1 MNSFLNTF
9 LSCFLLRIVKV
20 LTPAVQQL
28 TNVTV
33 RLTMFLTRRYQDAG
47 TLEVPNNRKSIADLF
62 FLNVNN
68 FSIGLTHMK

>member
-1 MNSFLNTF
+1 MS
-9 LSCFLLRIVKV
+9 
-20 LTPAVQQL
+20 AVQQL

-33 RLTMFLTRRYQDAG
+33 RLTMFMTRRSQDAG

-68 FSIGLTHMK
+68 FSFGLTHMK